1 MNLQADIT
9 WLQNEIAKIKDP
21 DLIEVFK
28 RLLKYSEKKV
38 SDETLEIFLENAFKD
53 LEENRTRPH
62 SEIRKKYDKWLEK

>member
-38 SDETLEIFLENAFKD
+38 SDEMLEIFLENAFKD
-53 LEENRTRPH
+53 SEENRTRPH
-62 SEIRKKYDKWLEK
+62 SDIRKKYDKWLEK